1 MKNMRRDWMKVSLLC
16 IKHGQTAATTV
27 FSVFRKGLLSVGS
40 SAFFS
45 TLENYHSD
53 LTSASSCPA
62 SSQTST
68 KTSLPLLAKKKYEF
82 LVCTSLGRRTPSL
95 MAPGAWIWHNGSSKD
110 RFVDILVA
118 TICPT
123 LGIPKMQFLDSS
135 RLD

>member
-27 FSVFRKGLLSVGS
+27 FSVFRKGLPSVGS
-40 SAFFS
+40 SVFFS
-45 TLENYHSD
+45 ILENYHSD

-68 KTSLPLLAKKKYEF
+68 KTSLQLLAKREYEF

-95 MAPGAWIWHNGSSKD
+95 MVVSYEEFSNNLRNLGDQIFICFLSGIKSLH
-110 RFVDILVA
+110 FLVH
-118 TICPT
+118 C
-123 LGIPKMQFLDSS
+123 LLSEDW
-135 RLD
+135 